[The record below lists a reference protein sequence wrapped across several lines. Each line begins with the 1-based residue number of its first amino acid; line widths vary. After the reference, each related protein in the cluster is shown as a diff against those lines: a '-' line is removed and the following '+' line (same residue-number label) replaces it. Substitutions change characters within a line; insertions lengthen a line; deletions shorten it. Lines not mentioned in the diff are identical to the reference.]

1 MVERIGYIV
10 ATENFAADQQT
21 DGEVMG
27 LGFMPCEPSGE
38 PWSPKQ
44 EAKSEKLGF
53 KKVLAVV
60 SNVTRWDGKIHHEG
74 IQAHFLKTV
83 SDEFEAKLRTI
94 PESVIVG
101 IVNRFY
107 DDMAAAKKKAAG

>member
-1 MVERIGYIV
+1 MMMRVTHRGGAGMATRMPSASTKKRRLKMVERSGYIV

-60 SNVTRWDGKIHHEG
+60 SNVTRSEEHTSEL
-74 IQAHFLKTV
+74 Q
-83 SDEFEAKLRTI
+83 S
-94 PESVIVG
+94 P
-101 IVNRFY
+101 
-107 DDMAAAKKKAAG
+107 M